1 MYASNCSNLFHMFL
15 IFSTTG
21 LCQLCLR
28 VVVFVNTNGVQQN
41 QNSAHKITISWMDDL
56 IDQNTPLRYQSTTI
70 HIQTQNIS
78 RIWNTIMVQRS
89 ALQARGTWH
98 LHILTK
104 TGDPSI
110 SPDRSFALYNNER
123 DTYIVVIINLII
135 IIWAGQGMLKVALA
149 MTL

>member
-1 MYASNCSNLFHMFL
+1 
-15 IFSTTG
+15 
-21 LCQLCLR
+21 
-28 VVVFVNTNGVQQN
+28 
-41 QNSAHKITISWMDDL
+41 MDDL

-70 HIQTQNIS
+70 HIQTLNIS

-98 LHILTK
+98 LNILTK

-110 SPDRSFALYNNER
+110 SPDRSYALYNNER

-135 IIWAGQGMLKVALA
+135 IIIWAGQGMLKVA